1 MYRRMD
7 ADGTVGRVEQAST
20 LSVVVRNTHPVPPI
34 PGLPNNTTQDFDD
47 RLVLDSPVSSPSATA
62 TAYALVKGDMLP
74 SSISTP
80 DAKVNA
86 LIQMRR
92 LDNIFIRVQ
101 AAQMAKTA
109 ISRPVEEVMALY
121 RVEGNLGV
129 PPSSI
134 SLDRMIPSD
143 TPAEPS
149 SMPFYPKVGT
159 KHVWPH
165 LVWLAK
171 DIFKYG
177 KDILD
182 VTVDGDL
189 VKEPA
194 LIDFALQI
202 CGLDEW
208 QQVYFIR
215 DKPMRETFIDFSDLM
230 WTRAG
235 ISRGDRAAA
244 GARWDALISNL
255 VVKQFNVSGVSA
267 VSITPTDPVKF
278 LAGILA
284 EAQAQL
290 LASAETSLLVTT
302 PARSSMLYLLY
313 HAHAAGLSL
322 PVLTRALLEVHVTK
336 PAAYTALF
344 KEIEADK
351 DLALLLNDLNHI
363 RHEADTK
370 RSRANL
376 HGLDNSTNVWLAN
389 NEPVRLDLLTNFFET
404 AGHNVWDSW
413 EEHRGNLSRY
423 MVLLDYYQRLF
434 T

>member
-1 MYRRMD
+1 
-7 ADGTVGRVEQAST
+7 
-20 LSVVVRNTHPVPPI
+20 
-34 PGLPNNTTQDFDD
+34 
-47 RLVLDSPVSSPSATA
+47 
-62 TAYALVKGDMLP
+62 MLP

-121 RVEGNLGV
+121 RVEGNLG
-129 PPSSI
+129 
-134 SLDRMIPSD
+134 
-143 TPAEPS
+143 
-149 SMPFYPKVGT
+149 GT
-159 KHVWPH
+159 VYLTRPNDPLGHSGRTIIHAVLPEGWDEARLASPRLAGEGH
-165 LVWLAK
+165 LQVRE
-171 DIFKYG
+171 G
-177 KDILD
+177 HPGH

-278 LAGILA
+278 LAGIWRRRRHSFWPAL
-284 EAQAQL
+284 
-290 LASAETSLLVTT
+290 SSLLVTT

-336 PAAYTALF
+336 PAAYTRFSRRLRR
-344 KEIEADK
+344 
-351 DLALLLNDLNHI
+351 I
-363 RHEADTK
+363 RTWPFCSTTSTTLGTK
-370 RSRANL
+370 PIQRDCANL

-404 AGHNVWDSW
+404 AGHNVWDLW